1 MANSELKNQLIEKIW
16 LEYFN
21 RVLFEKGIISEP
33 ERNKIALQIDGRKTS
48 VTITKR
54 GKTDS

>member
-1 MANSELKNQLIEKIW
+1 MTNSELKNRLIEKIW

-33 ERNKIALQIDGRKTS
+33 ERNKIALQIDGRKTY

-54 GKTDS
+54 RES